1 MILRPAW
8 KLLNQTLPIFTE
20 VVGYGQK
27 PADSEDSGEEDAEDS
42 WDDND
47 VDPDE
52 MEGVEGMIFQSLEL
66 LATLVQRPNV
76 QQLIL

>member
-8 KLLNQTLPIFTE
+8 KLLNQTLPVFTE

-27 PADSEDSGEEDAEDS
+27 PADSEDSEKEDAEDS

-52 MEGVEGMIFQSLEL
+52 MEGVEGMIF
-66 LATLVQRPNV
+66 
-76 QQLIL
+76 

>member
-20 VVGYGQK
+20 VVGYAQK
-27 PADSEDSGEEDAEDS
+27 ANNSEESADEDCEDS

-47 VDPDE
+47 VDPDD
-52 MEGVEGMIFQSLEL
+52 MEGVEGMIYQSLEL

-76 QQLIL
+76 